1 MMVLRRRKRNLKS
14 VGAEADRGPLYVP
27 LRDLPKAAL
36 TVKLVTPNLK
46 TQVPRALDIG
56 YFGMLIEFDSSK
68 FSDLAFGSP
77 VELRLRLGVIAVKLV
92 AEVRRSQGRRYRL
105 AFPESLEEGNVTAP
119 PALRRIVDAL
129 EAQWLQ
135 SRSTTA
141 PV

>member
-1 MMVLRRRKRNLKS
+1 MVLRRRKRNLKS

-77 VELRLRLGVIAVKLV
+77 VELRLRHRRQACCGGSKKPGTTLSACLPRV
-92 AEVRRSQGRRYRL
+92 AG
-105 AFPESLEEGNVTAP
+105 GG
-119 PALRRIVDAL
+119 
-129 EAQWLQ
+129 
-135 SRSTTA
+135 
-141 PV
+141 